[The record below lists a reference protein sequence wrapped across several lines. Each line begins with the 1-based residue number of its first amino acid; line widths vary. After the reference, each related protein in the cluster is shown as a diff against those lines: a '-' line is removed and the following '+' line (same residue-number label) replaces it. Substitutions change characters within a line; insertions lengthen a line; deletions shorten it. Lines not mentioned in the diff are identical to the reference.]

1 MKDIRLLINEMTA
14 GSYNEQLTD
23 IYIDERL
30 VPYQQKRYVK
40 AMEEFIKLYGETE
53 VEVYSAP
60 GRSEVGGNHT
70 DHQHGM
76 VLATSINLDAIA
88 IVSKNEDSTI
98 RLVSEGYKMIVLD
111 SDDLKKKDSE
121 EETSKGLI
129 RGVLAGLKSRGYK
142 VGGFNAYVTSDV
154 LIGAGLSSSAAFET
168 VIGTIISGLYNN
180 MVISMVEIAQVG
192 QYAENIYF
200 GKPCGLMDQT
210 ACAVGGLIHI
220 DFANPSKP
228 IVNKVNVDFETYHH
242 SLCIVDTKGSHSDLT
257 DDYAQIPSEMKAV
270 AGFFGKEFLRDV
282 DYKEFFSHIAEIREK
297 AGDRAVLRAIH
308 FFFEDERVAKQVE
321 ALNNGEFKEFLRLV
335 KESGNSSFKYL
346 QNIYTTKNVK
356 DQSMSL
362 ALAVSESVLGSHG
375 VSRVHGGG
383 FAGTIQ
389 AFVEDDFVDTYREAL
404 DSVYGKGSC
413 HVLKVRKY
421 GGMKVID

>member
-282 DYKEFFSHIAEIREK
+282 DYKEFFAHIAEIREK

>member
-14 GSYNEQLTD
+14 GSYKDKLTD

-88 IVSKNEDSTI
+88 IVNKNEDSTI

-180 MVISMVEIAQVG
+180 MGISMVEIAQVG

-220 DFANPSKP
+220 DFENPSKP

-282 DYKEFFSHIAEIREK
+282 DYTEFFAHIAEIREK

-362 ALAVSESVLGSHG
+362 ALAVSESVLGGHG